1 MANQCGGKHCSLV
14 WYILIG
20 VSLRRQT
27 RLSCPIQCVFLD
39 KIVGGGGGGEGAT
52 RMGCDEPPYI
62 SCAPKSL
69 FFKSFGL
76 CRIVSNKRS
85 FVTFLRLA
93 SRFYH

>member
-39 KIVGGGGGGEGAT
+39 KIVGGGGGGRERQGWVV
-52 RMGCDEPPYI
+52 MSHLI
-62 SCAPKSL
+62 
-69 FFKSFGL
+69 
-76 CRIVSNKRS
+76 
-85 FVTFLRLA
+85 
-93 SRFYH
+93 